1 MAVSGGSG
9 FLARMTPRE
18 RTYILVLVLVFFV
31 MGTLVLLY
39 FRGNSLRATE
49 QEIAKYRLAL
59 DDLHTRGAVY
69 QAKMEQKKAREAE
82 ISTECVQFA
91 TLLDEARAAVEN
103 ISIGNEEEEPTLELG
118 SGLSKCTYKFE
129 VRSSTLEDLTKLLS
143 FIESKPGQIITTEN
157 LVVRSL
163 SAAEDRLN
171 ADITLVTFRRE
182 GGVAPPADE
191 DELGAPGEDKP

>member
-1 MAVSGGSG
+1 MAAVGGNG
-9 FLARMTPRE
+9 FFARLTPRE

-82 ISTECVQFA
+82 IATECVQFA
-91 TLLDEARAAVEN
+91 SLLDEARTTVEN
-103 ISIGNEEEEPTLELG
+103 ISIANEEEEATLELG
-118 SGLSKCTYKFE
+118 SGLTKCSYKFE
-129 VRSSTLEDLTKLLS
+129 VRGSTLEDLTKLLS

-171 ADITLVTFRRE
+171 ADVTLVTFRR
-182 GGVAPPADE
+182 DS
-191 DELGAPGEDKP
+191 GAPAAESDEEPTEDKP